1 MKTAFTTE
9 QLQNFYKQAMQYC
22 VAAYGSEPDRITI
35 EEDGTLHACWEH
47 YHCGETEYEYE
58 YISQESLSEDLEE
71 LYNKRK
77 EEEEKAR
84 VKAEQERLERQK
96 IYDTQQKEKRKQE
109 YLKLKKEFEQ

>member
-58 YISQESLSEDLEE
+58 YISPESLSEDLEE